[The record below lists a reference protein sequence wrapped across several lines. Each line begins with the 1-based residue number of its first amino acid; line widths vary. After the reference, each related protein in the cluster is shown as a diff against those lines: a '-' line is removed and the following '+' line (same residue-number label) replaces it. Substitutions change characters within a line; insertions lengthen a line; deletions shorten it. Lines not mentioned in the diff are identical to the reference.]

1 MIWKWHSSKAALD
14 EIWINYKHR
23 KQLWSTPNFPLNYAI
38 FGSHWLLVTHPCCLC
53 LRVCVFFWS
62 SPWHVHIIAI
72 TNIQQ
77 HTAFNRV
84 IRAAYSYINRMADQ
98 HREMQTEKNIRSIVC
113 RSEAAWV
120 VHNSSG
126 ICNSVPRNYKSKEPY
141 IDIIPN
147 KIFHKWLLAKK
158 KKTNNHSHSHTLYG
172 FW

>member
-38 FGSHWLLVTHPCCLC
+38 FGSHWLLATHPCCVLYVC
-53 LRVCVFFWS
+53 LCVFFLVKS
-62 SPWHVHIIAI
+62 LTRAHHRNNKHP
-72 TNIQQ
+72 
-77 HTAFNRV
+77 AFNRV
-84 IRAAYSYINRMADQ
+84 IRATYKYINRMADQ

-120 VHNSSG
+120 VHNSSA
-126 ICNSVPRNYKSKEPY
+126 IRNSVPRNYKSKELY

-147 KIFHKWLLAKK
+147 KIFHKWLLAKRK
-158 KKTNNHSHSHTLYG
+158 RKTNNHSHSYTVYG